1 MASQDIRKHRST
13 DWVTVP
19 GHEGEQGPLETR
31 GHTGGEQGGE
41 TLILGGCGGKQWAL
55 SAPGEAGG
63 HSVQDEGT
71 EKGPG

>member
-41 TLILGGCGGKQWAL
+41 TLILGGCGG
-55 SAPGEAGG
+55 EAMGSLCSWRG
-63 HSVQDEGT
+63 RWTQC
-71 EKGPG
+71 PR